1 MFSTAAP
8 RKNPESRGACVG
20 GAIKPAFTPPVVD
33 EQPTVTKPATLNT
46 SASNTTRR
54 RSFRSRPE
62 QQLFSIFASN
72 FFMDLVALTRHSTSS
87 VPTFNY
93 PLLVPLIQT
102 LRQQMTRTNF
112 RRRLLKYR
120 FWLWRAR
127 RVPSEISVALE
138 GRRFVKVQ
146 NLVRWPYGILDFGY
160 PFCRTRLDDN
170 LSAVADDQSGWK
182 QASAFCR

>member
-127 RVPSEISVALE
+127 RVPSEINVALAE
-138 GRRFVKVQ
+138 GACT
-146 NLVRWPYGILDFGY
+146 NLFYLLITGRSGVGSCWKSCSP
-160 PFCRTRLDDN
+160 RTFSQRAE
-170 LSAVADDQSGWK
+170 AVIVNS
-182 QASAFCR
+182 S